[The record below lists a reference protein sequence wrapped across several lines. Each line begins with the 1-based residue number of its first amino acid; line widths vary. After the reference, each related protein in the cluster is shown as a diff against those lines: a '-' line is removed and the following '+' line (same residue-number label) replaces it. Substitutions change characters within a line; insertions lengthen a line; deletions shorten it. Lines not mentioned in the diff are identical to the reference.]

1 MLWFNGLSTSVVL
14 DVSSVTSAFLGKQLT
29 LMFVK
34 WKQHS
39 FPYNTSHEELR
50 SQSYSNE
57 V

>member
-1 MLWFNGLSTSVVL
+1 MLLFNDLCTPIDL
-14 DVSSVTSAFLGKQLT
+14 DIRSVTSAFLSKQLT

-34 WKQHS
+34 RKQHS
-39 FPYNTSHEELR
+39 FPYNTSREELR

>member
-1 MLWFNGLSTSVVL
+1 MLLFNGLSTPVVL